1 MQLKKQGSSY
11 SVIRTTYDPTEGV
24 KRGVPRSLGTIAVG
38 SVLIP
43 EKIATQLTADEL
55 SDVQKKLNAFAEES
69 KKSSDQLAVN
79 LLAFSVSRA
88 AEKINEGVRFS
99 SESEAAE
106 LYKSIAELKAA
117 LRKAGYKRPWPTP
130 AALGASRPAGQ
141 QQSQQQGTKGT
152 ETAKKGPEAGK

>member
-11 SVIRTTYDPTEGV
+11 SVIRTTYSAAKG
-24 KRGVPRSLGTIAVG
+24 RGVPTSLGTIAVG
-38 SVLIP
+38 STVIP

-69 KKSSDQLAVN
+69 KRSSDQLVVN

-88 AEKINEGVRFS
+88 AEKINAGVRFS

-106 LYKSIAELKAA
+106 LYKSIAELKVA
-117 LRKAGYKRPWPTP
+117 LRKAGYRRPRPTP
-130 AALGASRPAGQ
+130 AALGASRPEGQ
-141 QQSQQQGTKGT
+141 KQSQHGTQGT
-152 ETAKKGPEAGK
+152 ETAKEGSSAGK

>member
-11 SVIRTTYDPTEGV
+11 SVIRTTYSAEKG
-24 KRGVPRSLGTIAVG
+24 RGVPTSLGTIPVG
-38 SVLIP
+38 STIVP

-99 SESEAAE
+99 SESEAVE

-117 LRKAGYKRPWPTP
+117 LRRAGYKRPRPAS
-130 AALGASRPAGQ
+130 AALGASRPEGQ
-141 QQSQQQGTKGT
+141 QQAQQGAKDT
-152 ETAKKGPEAGK
+152 ETAKKGPAAGK